1 MTPEEKR
8 ESHKNAQ
15 KKWLEQNRE
24 YQSKYREKNR
34 EKLRAYQK
42 EWRAN
47 HPERVKELLHKYRT
61 ANRDKINLK
70 QKERYKEHR
79 DEHLAYYRKYNIE
92 KGIENQ
98 RTDFLLDRQDD
109 IRILMFEDIE
119 DNRRIAEIDI
129 VMEYS
134 IKWYGEEI

>member
-15 KKWLEQNRE
+15 KKWLEKNRE
-24 YQSKYREKNR
+24 YQSEYREKNK

-47 HPERVKELLHKYRT
+47 HPERVKEILQKYYD
-61 ANRDKINLK
+61 ANRVK
-70 QKERYKEHR
+70 QRERYKIHR
-79 DEHLAYYRKYNIE
+79 EEHLVYYRKYNID

-98 RTDFLLDRQDD
+98 RTDYLLNRQDD
-109 IRILMFEDIE
+109 LRILMFEDIE
-119 DNRRIAEIDI
+119 DNRLMAEIDV

-134 IKWYGEEI
+134 IKWYGEEKL